1 MHWTTLPTRVRPS
14 TVTTRRPSLMR
25 HFVLVWCGE
34 ANQRSPKR
42 PLALHNCPITGVEM
56 VVWLIDWPVIGQVQY
71 GETHELPHVVVVD
84 VVDNTVGKKVLS
96 ALSKLKMCVW
106 LDKVLPISLKCV
118 EK

>member
-1 MHWTTLPTRVRPS
+1 
-14 TVTTRRPSLMR
+14 MR
-25 HFVLVWCGE
+25 HLVLVLVWCGE

-42 PLALHNCPITGVEM
+42 PLAQHYCPIAGVEM
-56 VVWLIDWPVIGQVQY
+56 VVWLIDWPVIGQVRY
-71 GETHELPHVVVVD
+71 GETHGLPHADDLVVVD
-84 VVDNTVGKKVLS
+84 VVDNTVGKKKVIS